1 MVHWVMSAEFDV
13 SFARGLL
20 CCNLFSPLT
29 ERSVAYGLLF
39 GCKICRDGCRLGFVH
54 RGKFSPRVPVYS
66 YVSQV
71 SICILLYVSA
81 NIYVVG
87 NFADFLLQLF

>member
-1 MVHWVMSAEFDV
+1 MLQ
-13 SFARGLL
+13 SFP
-20 CCNLFSPLT
+20 SLT

-54 RGKFSPRVPVYS
+54 RGKFSPRVPVLG

-87 NFADFLLQLF
+87 NFADFLLKLFEGLCKFLIGC

>member
-1 MVHWVMSAEFDV
+1 MDFYLVVK
-13 SFARGLL
+13 FAKMDAGSGFLH
-20 CCNLFSPLT
+20 
-29 ERSVAYGLLF
+29 
-39 GCKICRDGCRLGFVH
+39 RDKL
-54 RGKFSPRVPVYS
+54 SPRVPVLD

-87 NFADFLLQLF
+87 SFADFLLKLFEGLCKFLIGC

>member
-1 MVHWVMSAEFDV
+1 MDFYLVVK
-13 SFARGLL
+13 FARMDADSGFLH
-20 CCNLFSPLT
+20 
-29 ERSVAYGLLF
+29 
-39 GCKICRDGCRLGFVH
+39 RD
-54 RGKFSPRVPVYS
+54 KFSPGVPVLD

-87 NFADFLLQLF
+87 NFADFLLTLFEGLCEILIGC